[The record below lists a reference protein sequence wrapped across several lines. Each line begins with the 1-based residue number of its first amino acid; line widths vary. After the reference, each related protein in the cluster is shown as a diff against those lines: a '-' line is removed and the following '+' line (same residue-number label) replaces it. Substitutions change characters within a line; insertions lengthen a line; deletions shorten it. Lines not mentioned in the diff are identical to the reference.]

1 MLQFREINHTGMN
14 CKKEVCVA
22 LGSKLKELRIRKGE
36 SLQSV
41 ADAVGASKAHI
52 WELETG
58 KSTNPS
64 IELLTELAKHFDVP
78 VASLIGEN
86 PNAVGEDPKIVAMYR
101 DLKGLTE
108 HDRETIRDLMNA
120 LKRRKKEKK

>member
-1 MLQFREINHTGMN
+1 M
-14 CKKEVCVA
+14 KEV
-22 LGSKLKELRIRKGE
+22 KLPRAAHEQHAAT
-36 SLQSV
+36 LQAV

>member
-1 MLQFREINHTGMN
+1 M
-14 CKKEVCVA
+14 
-22 LGSKLKELRIRKGE
+22 
-36 SLQSV
+36 
-41 ADAVGASKAHI
+41 
-52 WELETG
+52 
-58 KSTNPS
+58 
-64 IELLTELAKHFDVP
+64 P